1 MDKEDMVYGHIHT
14 HTRTHTE
21 EYYSVIKKDE
31 ILPSATTWVNLEDLM
46 LSEMNQADKN
56 TYYVLSLIYGI
67 KKIELVNRTEK
78 KQTQTQ

>member
-1 MDKEDMVYGHIHT
+1 MYT
-14 HTRTHTE
+14 HNAE